1 MLINQEEWDSLLSR
15 VMEIKTIW
23 VMELKT
29 GTIKSLLR
37 SGWDVDSTQS
47 ENLSWGAGIQKFL
60 RPTKKSHFPNEKKE
74 NLLNLTRFQ
83 EKLAACRIVV
93 AAHLS
98 WAHFATPHL
107 LLH

>member
-37 SGWDVDSTQS
+37 SGWDVDKVGIGMVGFWLFST
-47 ENLSWGAGIQKFL
+47 NTAK
-60 RPTKKSHFPNEKKE
+60 
-74 NLLNLTRFQ
+74 
-83 EKLAACRIVV
+83 
-93 AAHLS
+93 
-98 WAHFATPHL
+98 
-107 LLH
+107 